1 VNFIITHGVRAQ
13 RALADGDVEVAERW
27 ARNAVDYASL
37 TDDLVHNA
45 NTNSTSLASFYPHSS
60 VTVTALERN
69 RTRAPGSRDSGSTR
83 SARPVLTKGDR
94 PGAHQTRALL
104 HELGADQ

>member
-45 NTNSTSLASFYPHSS
+45 NTNSTSLASF
-60 VTVTALERN
+60 
-69 RTRAPGSRDSGSTR
+69 
-83 SARPVLTKGDR
+83 
-94 PGAHQTRALL
+94 
-104 HELGADQ
+104 